1 MTVQAPPAARAGQ
14 AGTGRAGSGLAG
26 TGALTKLAFRRDRIM
41 LAGWVYLIT
50 VMVATNAYTF
60 RKLYS
65 TAAARDRL
73 VVSGGGNPALRFLY
87 GQLNGSSVGA
97 LTAWRIGV
105 WAALFCALMTIFIVI
120 RHTRGDEEAGRLEL
134 VGSAVVG
141 RQAALTAG
149 LLTAVTASVAVAA
162 LLSVVLSALGLPV
175 SGSVA
180 FALAIGANGL
190 AFTGIAA
197 VAAQLAAGARGA
209 RGIAFGVLG
218 AAFML
223 RAIGDSAGPS
233 GPSWLSWT
241 SPLGW
246 VDLTRPFDG
255 QRWWVLALPCAVLA
269 AGVGVAYALAA
280 RRDLGAGLLPDRP
293 GRASASGLLRG
304 PLSLAFRLQR
314 GVLAG
319 WAAGVAF
326 IFAASGAA
334 AKGIGQLLGSSTAL
348 QHEFTRLGGQAAIT
362 NAYLAALMLLAGLGA
377 AGYATSAVLRLRA
390 EETDGLGE
398 PLLAT
403 AVGRIRWGLSH
414 VAVAVV
420 GPGRAA
426 ARHRVGRSGG
436 ARHVA
441 VASSRRGPAGRGR
454 PGDRPGLRAAHRVS
468 RPAGGPDDRRGMAQ
482 LPASLVIAGV
492 AVALVGL
499 LPGACV
505 AGAWTVLGVVVFIDL
520 FGEALQLSHW
530 LLDISPSRTPR
541 LAQLPAA
548 LVIAGIA
555 VALVGLLPGACVAGA
570 WTVLGAVVVIDL
582 FGEALQLSHWVLDIS
597 PFTHAPRLP
606 GGTLAAAPLLW
617 LCLAALAFAAVGLA
631 ALRRRDIG

>member
-1 MTVQAPPAARAGQ
+1 MTVQAPPAVRAGQ
-14 AGTGRAGSGLAG
+14 AGPGRAGSGLAG

-41 LAGWVYLIT
+41 LAGWVYLIL
-50 VMVATNAYTF
+50 VMVASNAYTF

-65 TAAARDRL
+65 TAAARANL

-105 WAALFCALMTIFIVI
+105 WSALFCALMTIFIVI
-120 RHTRGDEEAGRLEL
+120 RHTRADEEAGRLEL
-134 VGSAVVG
+134 LGSAVVG

-180 FALAIGANGL
+180 FALAVGANGL

-197 VAAQLAAGARGA
+197 VAAQLAAGARAA
-209 RGIAFGVLG
+209 RGIAFAVLG

-304 PLSLAFRLQR
+304 PLSLAWRLQR

-319 WAAGVAF
+319 WAAGVAV
-326 IFAASGAA
+326 IFAACGAA

-420 GPGRAA
+420 GAAVLLAVAGLATGLGYGLRTGSAGPQA
-426 ARHRVGRSGG
+426 ARMIG
-436 ARHVA
+436 AA
-441 VASSRRGPAGRGR
+441 
-454 PGDRPGLRAAHRVS
+454 
-468 RPAGGPDDRRGMAQ
+468 
-482 LPASLVIAGV
+482 
-492 AVALVGL
+492 
-499 LPGACV
+499 
-505 AGAWTVLGVVVFIDL
+505 
-520 FGEALQLSHW
+520 
-530 LLDISPSRTPR
+530 

-570 WTVLGAVVVIDL
+570 WTVLGAVVFIDL